1 MKTSLMI
8 SLVVK
13 MNKRYLKYL
22 FFLFVIKHIGDVMR
36 IIDVS
41 DKYTYNLGHINGSI
55 NIPYDELINNYR
67 SYLNKNEKYFLY
79 CKSGKLS
86 KRAVMVLSSLG
97 YKVFV
102 LK

>member
-1 MKTSLMI
+1 MK
-8 SLVVK
+8 
-13 MNKRYLKYL
+13 
-22 FFLFVIKHIGDVMR
+22 

-41 DKYTYNLGHINGSI
+41 DRYSYNLSHVNGSI

-67 SYLNKNEKYFLY
+67 LYLNKSESYYLT

-86 KRAVMVLSSLG
+86 KRAVSILKYLG
-97 YKVFV
+97 YKVFI